1 MGEQKPGGVAV
12 ERAEVAARLAIAVGR
27 ISRRIRPSGYGL
39 SLGLLSALS
48 DVVRNGPVRPGDL
61 ARTEAVAA
69 PTMTRVIAELERRGL
84 ITRSPDPA
92 DGRSFFVMA
101 TGAGAVAVLEAR
113 AERAEHVAALI
124 ADLSDDQVACL
135 AAALPVLETTAMTGI
150 P

>member
-1 MGEQKPGGVAV
+1 MGEQEPGEVAV